1 MPTLHQVKR
10 MKLPVVMLPELV
22 ITTTIITSRSLLSR
36 TTVALE
42 MFAVCA
48 RLSAACASCQ
58 LNIGPPVDML
68 SGEWFDSSNRQVARC
83 ILDWLQAGLVW
94 YVHLA
99 TPCAWASRARTTAKS
114 CGSLWPLWFTAEV
127 LKGVLARQLFFSI
140 EDPKGAWLFEVPISV
155 ELLAKL
161 KACRVLYD
169 NCAWGA
175 TYRKCSELRTNCPPL
190 CSLGRTCADVTSEHV
205 HEHLEGTVRI
215 PRAGGGFQTVW
226 KTALAAKYPPQLC
239 SEWARC
245 LTQVAPPSAQTPPG
259 VVALSPQ
266 WLPWLSA
273 ATGIFASKIP
283 PFRIPTLPE
292 HFTSG
297 MDLNVS
303 Q

>member
-1 MPTLHQVKR
+1 MP
-10 MKLPVVMLPELV
+10 
-22 ITTTIITSRSLLSR
+22 II
-36 TTVALE
+36 A
-42 MFAVCA
+42 
-48 RLSAACASCQ
+48 
-58 LNIGPPVDML
+58 
-68 SGEWFDSSNRQVARC
+68 
-83 ILDWLQAGLVW
+83 
-94 YVHLA
+94 
-99 TPCAWASRARTTAKS
+99 
-114 CGSLWPLWFTAEV
+114 
-127 LKGVLARQLFFSI
+127 
-140 EDPKGAWLFEVPISV
+140 

-259 VVALSPQ
+259 AVALSPQ

-273 ATGIFASKIP
+273 TTGIPASKIP
-283 PFRIPTLPE
+283 PFCIPTLPE

-297 MDLNVS
+297 MDPNVS